1 MATLIVPPGTVF
13 GWWTVIE
20 EARIRTGPRDVRA
33 MRCRCRCGTEKV
45 LHLGAL
51 RHGTTTSCGCL
62 QREALMLEVHPGAVF
77 GHLTVIGAAPNVGN
91 DRAVLC
97 RCECGTEKAIS
108 AHRLRSGRAQWCG
121 CRGRETAPA
130 LLNPGEVPL
139 YGKHARGRVALVDEA
154 DFDLVMQFRWYVREG
169 ERPRRP
175 DGPYAFANPYR
186 DGRQRPVSMHKL
198 ITGWPSTDHV
208 NHNGLD
214 NRRENLRP
222 ATASQNGANRR
233 PVLGHSSQY
242 KGVRWYPPRSNWC
255 ARIRVNGKL
264 HHLGYFANEAD
275 AGRAYDAAATEF
287 FGEYA
292 SLNFP
297 ARDGG

>member
-1 MATLIVPPGTVF
+1 MATLVVPPGTVF

-20 EARIRTGPRDVRA
+20 EARIGPRNVRA
-33 MRCRCRCGTEKV
+33 MRCRCQCGTEKV

-62 QREALMLEVHPGAVF
+62 RREALMLEVRPGAVF
-77 GHLTVIGAAPNVGN
+77 GHLTVIGEAPKVGN

-108 AHRLRSGRAQWCG
+108 ASSLRSGHAQWCG
-121 CRGRETAPA
+121 CRGREAAPA

-139 YGKHARGRVALVDEA
+139 YGKNARGRVALVDEA
-154 DFDLVMQFRWYVREG
+154 DFDLVTQFRWFVREA

-175 DGPYAFANPYR
+175 DGPYAYANPCR
-186 DGRQRPVSMHKL
+186 DGRQRTVLMHRL

-233 PVLGHSSQY
+233 PVLGHTSPY
-242 KGVRWYPPRSNWC
+242 KGVGWYVKLGKWS
-255 ARIRVNGKL
+255 ARIRCNGKAR
-264 HHLGYFANEAD
+264 HLGYFTDEAD
-275 AGRAYDAAATEF
+275 AARAYDAAARQM

-297 ARDGG
+297 ERAAG